1 MEMNVASRRIQT
13 EQRRILEG
21 YHLTPRQKEALKW
34 TAEGKTSWEVAVIMK
49 CTEAT
54 VNYHLKTICNKLDAK
69 NKTHAVYKAMLGQGA
84 PHLDD
89 AFEAIDLDEAFE
101 NVESEQ

>member
-1 MEMNVASRRIQT
+1 VASPRIQS
-13 EQRRILEG
+13 ERHRILEK

-34 TAEGKTSWEVAVIMK
+34 TAEGKTSWEVSVIMK

-69 NKTHAVYKAMLGQGA
+69 NKTHAVYKAMLWQGA

-89 AFEAIDLDEAFE
+89 DSKTWDLDEAFE
-101 NVESEQ
+101 NIEPE